1 MLTPIRL
8 IVGLGNPGPKYQKT
22 RHNAGAWF
30 VEALARHQ
38 SISLKPESKFHA
50 SIAKVREGDHECT
63 LFIPS
68 TYMNESGLAVRSFAH
83 FYKIPA
89 ESILIAHDEL
99 DFEPGITRLK
109 HSGGHGGHNGL
120 RNIHQ
125 CLKTNNYH
133 RLIRKKSA
141 CKTKIN

>member
-30 VEALARHQ
+30 VEALAHHQ

-50 SIAKVREGDHECT
+50 SIAKVREGDHECS

-109 HSGGHGGHNGL
+109 QGGGARWTQRAPKHPSMFKNQYL
-120 RNIHQ
+120 SPVKDRN
-125 CLKTNNYH
+125 
-133 RLIRKKSA
+133 RPPRP
-141 CKTKIN
+141 